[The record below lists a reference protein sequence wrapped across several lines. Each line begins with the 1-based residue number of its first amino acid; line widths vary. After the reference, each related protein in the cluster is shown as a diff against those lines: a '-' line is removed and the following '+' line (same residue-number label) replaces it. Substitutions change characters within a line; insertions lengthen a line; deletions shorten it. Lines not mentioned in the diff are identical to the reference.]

1 MIPRKHLGFLIF
13 AALAVLAAAFVWFG
27 LPHDRQ
33 VKSLWIF
40 LVKLLPFV
48 LATEAISR
56 LDVEWARRLKLHV
69 LAIPAAFLV
78 YFLYFVPKIFFF
90 GSEVAGT
97 REAYYDLYY
106 HVLTLTPLIIVSLAL
121 AFRLGGGAAGTVR
134 RLGYGMLLLMLSGLE
149 DLAFLTVNNHVDPA
163 YSTIPEVW
171 EWATHMSVFIGHA
184 PTKYEAYAFIAVH
197 VVLALVIFLSPQR
210 WWESLGRRLTPK
222 ALQTRTESA

>member
-27 LPHDRQ
+27 LPHDPQ

-56 LDVEWARRLKLHV
+56 LDAEWAKRLKLHV
-69 LAIPAAFLV
+69 LAIPAAFMV

-106 HVLTLTPLIIVSLAL
+106 HVLTLTPLIIVSLAM
-121 AFRLGGGAAGTVR
+121 AFRLGGGSAGAGR
-134 RLGYGMLLLMLSGLE
+134 RLGSGMLLVMLS
-149 DLAFLTVNNHVDPA
+149 
-163 YSTIPEVW
+163 
-171 EWATHMSVFIGHA
+171 
-184 PTKYEAYAFIAVH
+184 
-197 VVLALVIFLSPQR
+197 
-210 WWESLGRRLTPK
+210 
-222 ALQTRTESA
+222 